1 MKKTIYFVT
10 ASIII
15 ALLSCIFVEIIFQT
29 VPAFYKLLSEDRE
42 KTYLYIIGE
51 SSAYGYPYNIS
62 YSKIIQYITGNKIN
76 NKDIETVMLAYP
88 GDTLFD
94 QYKKYVMYKFLHPF
108 KKGIVLAYMGTNDW
122 SNRGLEKRKGSLP
135 GFYLISFLKNYFNR
149 NHSFLDDYE
158 QIIISSKKFGDD
170 IFVSTIA
177 GNYGGFMPNDV
188 SSLSNKNLKENI
200 KQTDILI
207 AEKKYDFAF
216 SKCKEMFAENHN
228 KAQIWYRTGKIYES
242 LGKTNEANAAYL
254 NAVEYGWDAR
264 PARYQ
269 NTVIKFLAEKYQI
282 PFADISG
289 KLLSSGSVIGYNFF
303 DDKIHPSLILNIL
316 IAESFINILSS
327 KYQVDIINESPGS
340 DAILK
345 YCRLNDYDLF
355 NAYKNVFGEIFAY
368 SLIDGNVDAY
378 NLPKLKEC
386 VEKMAKL
393 NINESLKDKYTDAC
407 NMLIAYLKGDLE
419 EMHYILYKKKLIDK
433 LDEINIFC
441 YKLRWD
447 GKLII
452 DKIHIENKA
461 V

>member
-29 VPAFYKLLSEDRE
+29 VPAFYKLLPEDNE

-51 SSAYGYPYNIS
+51 SSAYGYPYNIP

-94 QYKKYVMYKFLHPF
+94 QYKKYVRYKFLHPF

-122 SNRGLEKRKGSLP
+122 SNRGLEKRKEPLS
-135 GFYLISFLKNYFNR
+135 GFYLISFLKNYFDR
-149 NHSFLDDYE
+149 NHNFLDDYE
-158 QIIISSKKFGDD
+158 QIIVSSKRFGDD

-188 SSLSNKNLKENI
+188 SSLSNKNLKENL
-200 KQTDILI
+200 KQTDTLI
-207 AEKKYDFAF
+207 AEKKYDSAF

-228 KAQIWYRTGKIYES
+228 KAQIWYKTGKIYES
-242 LGKTNEANAAYL
+242 LGKTNEANEAYL

-269 NTVIKFLAEKYQI
+269 NTVIKFLAAKYQI
-282 PFADISG
+282 PLADIFG
-289 KLLSSGSVIGYNFF
+289 KLLNSGDVIGYKFF

-316 IAESFINILSS
+316 IAENFVNLISS
-327 KYQVDIINESPGS
+327 KYQVDIINASPDS
-340 DAILK
+340 NAILK

-355 NAYKNVFGEIFAY
+355 DAYKNVFGEIFAY

-386 VEKMAKL
+386 VEKMGKL
-393 NINESLKDKYTDAC
+393 NINESLKDKYINAC
-407 NMLIAYLKGDLE
+407 NMLIAYLKGNLE
-419 EMHYILYKKKLIDK
+419 EMHDILYKKKLIDK

-441 YKLRWD
+441 YKFRWD

-452 DKIHIENKA
+452 DKIHVENKA